1 MQKTRRGINM
11 KQEQEEINT
20 SKQEEEEDNE
30 IRFLGQEGGRSEG
43 NMLIMGVYSGN
54 LWEYAVGDKGTD
66 SHWYKNKDYHN
77 NDMLMTNFAAYG
89 IPMELADLFYEAEF
103 VNEEDGLHGLFK
115 FKDVA
120 TKQLVVDCMNT
131 HKKLEGLLSTVRKT
145 NTYPNKNYVEL
156 GRLKDEVVSRTESMG
171 WFIKIMQRED
181 TVIHYTYTDEDTGE
195 QWREELHDGGD
206 YMYYIEKMYRSAGG
220 KQYFHDEEE

>member
-1 MQKTRRGINM
+1 M
-11 KQEQEEINT
+11 KQEQEKNNT
-20 SKQEEEEDNE
+20 SKQEEKEDNE

-54 LWEYAVGDKGTD
+54 LWEYAVGNKGTD
-66 SHWYKNKDYHN
+66 SHWYENKNYHN
-77 NDMLMTNFAAYG
+77 NDMLMSQFASYG
-89 IPMELADLFYEAEF
+89 IPMELADLFFEAEF
-103 VNEEDGLHGLFK
+103 VNEKDGLHGLFK
-115 FKDVA
+115 FKDIP
-120 TKQLVVDCMNT
+120 TKQLVVDCMNA
-131 HKKLEGLLSTVRKT
+131 HKKLTELLSTVRKV

-206 YMYYIEKMYRSAGG
+206 YMYYIEEIYRSAGG
-220 KQYFHDEEE
+220 KQYFDEEE

>member
-1 MQKTRRGINM
+1 M

-20 SKQEEEEDNE
+20 SEQEEEDSE
-30 IRFLGQEGGRSEG
+30 IRFLGNEGGKGDG
-43 NMLIMGVYSGN
+43 NFIRIGVYSGN
-54 LWEYAVGDKGTD
+54 LWHYTGVDEGID
-66 SHWYKNKDYHN
+66 SHWYKDKDYHSN
-77 NDMLMTNFAAYG
+77 SMLMSQFAAYG
-89 IPMELADLFYEAEF
+89 IPIELADLFFEAEF

-115 FKDVA
+115 FKDIP
-120 TKQLVVDCMNT
+120 TKQLVIDCMKA
-131 HKKLEGLLSTVRKT
+131 HKKLTELLASHTSTQSRWQYA
-145 NTYPNKNYVEL
+145 NQPYVEL

-206 YMYYIEKMYRSAGG
+206 YMYYIEEMYRTAGG

>member
-1 MQKTRRGINM
+1 M

-20 SKQEEEEDNE
+20 SKQEEEDSE

-66 SHWYKNKDYHN
+66 SLWYKNKDYHN
-77 NDMLMTNFAAYG
+77 NSMLMAQFASYG
-89 IPMELADLFYEAEF
+89 IPIELADIFFEAEF
-103 VNEEDGLHGLFK
+103 VNEKNGLHGLFK
-115 FKDVA
+115 FKDIP
-120 TKQLVVDCMNT
+120 TKQLVIDCMKA
-131 HKKLEGLLSTVRKT
+131 HKKLTGLLSTVNKT
-145 NTYPNKNYVEL
+145 DTYPNKNYVEL

-171 WFIKIMQRED
+171 WFIRIMQRED

-206 YMYYIEKMYRSAGG
+206 YMYYIEEMYRSAGG
-220 KQYFHDEEE
+220 KQYYGEEEE

>member
-1 MQKTRRGINM
+1 M
-11 KQEQEEINT
+11 KQEQEKNNT
-20 SKQEEEEDNE
+20 SKQEEKEDNE

-54 LWEYAVGDKGTD
+54 LWEYAVGNKGTD
-66 SHWYKNKDYHN
+66 SHWYENKNYHN
-77 NDMLMTNFAAYG
+77 NAMLMSQFASYG
-89 IPMELADLFYEAEF
+89 IPMELADLFFEAEF
-103 VNEEDGLHGLFK
+103 VNEKDGLHGLFK
-115 FKDVA
+115 FKDIP
-120 TKQLVVDCMNT
+120 TKQLVVDCMNA
-131 HKKLEGLLSTVRKT
+131 HKKLTELLSTVRKV

-206 YMYYIEKMYRSAGG
+206 YMYYIEEMYRSAGG
-220 KQYFHDEEE
+220 KQYFDEEE

>member
-1 MQKTRRGINM
+1 M

-20 SKQEEEEDNE
+20 SKQEEEDNE

-54 LWEYAVGDKGTD
+54 LWEYTDVNQGTD
-66 SHWYKNKDYHN
+66 SHWYKDKDYHN
-77 NDMLMTNFAAYG
+77 NSMLMAQFAAYG
-89 IPMELADLFYEAEF
+89 IPVELADLFFEAEF
-103 VNEEDGLHGLFK
+103 VNEKNGLHGLFK
-115 FKDVA
+115 FKDIP
-120 TKQLVVDCMNT
+120 TKQLVVDCMNA
-131 HKKLEGLLSTVRKT
+131 HKKLQDLLSTLNET

-206 YMYYIEKMYRSAGG
+206 YMYYIEEMYRSAGG
-220 KQYFHDEEE
+220 KQYYGEEEE